1 MSWPLFLGRLG
12 RVGAWGGHE
21 ALGVHCAAGS
31 RKVKRAAFGV
41 VELERVGE
49 RVEHAVGDGGGVAAL
64 QAP

>member
-1 MSWPLFLGRLG
+1 M
-12 RVGAWGGHE
+12 GGHE

-31 RKVKRAAFGV
+31 RKVKRAAFDV